1 MFDLRYHVA
10 SLAAVFFALVI
21 GILVGVALAS
31 HGLGNTERK
40 RLEDDLRRAQIQN
53 DTLKGKA
60 DALEAEGAANGAF
73 VDSTYEVVMEN
84 RLKGKEI
91 AVLFVGKIDGNVR
104 SAITRAIGDAG
115 GGQPVRLWVVK
126 VPVDPAAITKRLA
139 SRPPFLAAY
148 AGRSQLVDLGHALGQ
163 EFVAGRDT
171 PLWNTLRTLLVE
183 EQIGTAKRPAD
194 GVVLV
199 RTAAPQTG
207 ATALFLQGLYSGL
220 RDVGAPAVGVE
231 RSGDSG
237 SAIKTFRELHL
248 STVNNIDEP
257 VGKLALA
264 ILLGNPQ
271 FSGDYGAP
279 GGEAPAGQWLPNVP
293 SVTTTTG
300 G

>member
-1 MFDLRYHVA
+1 VFDLRYHVA

-40 RLEDDLRRAQIQN
+40 RLENDLRNAQVQN
-53 DTLKGKA
+53 DALKAKA
-60 DALEAEGAANGAF
+60 DALDEKGAADGAF
-73 VDSTYEVVMEN
+73 VDDTYEVVMEN

-91 AVLFVGKIDGNVR
+91 AVLFVGKIDGSIR
-104 SAITRAIGDAG
+104 SAIRRVIGDAG
-115 GGQPVRLWVVK
+115 GGQPVRVWVVK

-163 EFVAGRDT
+163 EFVAGKDT
-171 PLWNTLRTLLVE
+171 PLWDTLKSLLVE
-183 EQIGTAKRPAD
+183 EQIGSSERPAD

-199 RTAAPQTG
+199 RTADPQTG

-231 RSGDSG
+231 RSTDDG
-237 SAIKTFRELHL
+237 SAIKTFQELHL
-248 STVNNIDEP
+248 STVNNVDEP
-257 VGKLALA
+257 IGKLALA

-279 GGEAPAGQWLPNVP
+279 PASQWLPNVP
-293 SVTTTTG
+293 PVTTTTG